1 VYAQALEEVMDHPKV
16 VVGLDVGSETFA
28 AAALRSA
35 GEAGEIKGS
44 LANTPEGFDELAQW
58 MREHGITKEKSV
70 VCLEATGVYGEAVCY
85 YLLSRGYRVAVESP
99 LKVKR
104 AFAQSAHKNDT
115 VDARQIAEYGHRFYD
130 ELQWWNPPSEV
141 LEQVHM
147 LLNAREQFV
156 TQRSANSNALKT
168 MQRKVIKTATGIKAY
183 EQAIKQLSE
192 NIQEI
197 EREIKRLLKEDD
209 SFHKLIKTL
218 TSTPGI
224 GMLLATSLAV
234 TTNRFL
240 RTSNYKRIASY
251 AGISPIEHTSGTSV
265 YRKPRSRC
273 FGPPRLRKLLYL
285 AAMSVAT
292 HNPEFR
298 RYYLRKVA
306 EGKPKKL
313 VLNNISNK
321 LLKVV
326 CALVRTE
333 TEYIPNFKSVN
344 PMLLKSA

>member
-1 VYAQALEEVMDHPKV
+1 MEGGMDNPKV
-16 VVGLDVGSETFA
+16 VVGLDIGSETFA
-28 AAALRSA
+28 AAVLRNA
-35 GEAGEIKGS
+35 GEVGEIKGS
-44 LANTPEGFDELAQW
+44 IVNTPEGFDELSGW
-58 MREHGITKEKSV
+58 MKEQGITKENGV
-70 VCLEATGVYGEAVCY
+70 ICLEATGVYGEALCY
-85 YLLSRGYRVAVESP
+85 YLIGKGYRVAVETP

-130 ELQWWNPPSEV
+130 ELQWWSPQSEII
-141 LEQVHM
+141 EQIHM
-147 LLNAREQFV
+147 LLSAREQFV
-156 TQRSANSNALKT
+156 TQRVANINALKT
-168 MQRKVIKTATGIKAY
+168 IQRKVVKTVTGIKAY
-183 EQAIKQLSE
+183 EQAIAQLTQ

-197 EREIKRLLKEDD
+197 EKEIKRLMKED
-209 SFHKLIKTL
+209 SGFHRLIKTL

-234 TTNRFL
+234 VTDGFL
-240 RTSNYKRIASY
+240 RTDNHKRIASY
-251 AGISPIEHTSGTSV
+251 IGISPIEHTSGTSV

-273 FGPPRLRKLLYL
+273 FGPSRLRKLLYL
-285 AAMSVAT
+285 SAMSVAT

-306 EGKPKKL
+306 EGKPKRL

-321 LLKVV
+321 LLKIV

-333 TEYIPNFKSVN
+333 TEYIPNYKSIIFKIS
-344 PMLLKSA
+344 LTLS

>member
-1 VYAQALEEVMDHPKV
+1 MDHPEV
-16 VVGLDVGSETFA
+16 VVGLDVGAETFA
-28 AAALRSA
+28 AAVLKNA
-35 GEAGEIKGS
+35 GDSGKMSGS
-44 LANTPEGFDELAQW
+44 FANTSEGFDELVAW
-58 MREHGITKEKSV
+58 MHVGGVRKEGAV
-70 VCLEATGVYGEAVCY
+70 ACLEATGVYGEALCY
-85 YLLSRGYRVAVESP
+85 YLVSHGYRVAVESP

-104 AFAQSAHKNDT
+104 AFAPSAHKNDT

-130 ELQWWNPPSEV
+130 ELQWWQPPSEV
-141 LEQVHM
+141 MEQVHM
-147 LLNAREQFV
+147 LLSAREQFV
-156 TQRSANSNALKT
+156 TQRTANMNALKAL
-168 MQRKVIKTATGIKAY
+168 QRKVVKTATGMKAY
-183 EQAIKQLSE
+183 EQAIRQLTE

-197 EREIKRLLKEDD
+197 EREIKRLIKEDD
-209 SFHKLIKTL
+209 SFHRLIKTL

-234 TTNRFL
+234 TTNGFL
-240 RTSNYKRIASY
+240 RTAEYKRIASY
-251 AGISPIEHTSGTSV
+251 VGISPIEHTSGTSV
-265 YRKPRSRC
+265 YRRPRSRC

-306 EGKPKKL
+306 EGKAKRL

-333 TEYIPNFKSVN
+333 TVYIPNYKSVN
-344 PMLLKSA
+344 PMFLKSA

>member
-1 VYAQALEEVMDHPKV
+1 MYAQVLEEVMDRAKV
-16 VVGLDVGSETFA
+16 VVGLDIGAETIA

-35 GEAGEIKGS
+35 GDAGEIKGS
-44 LANTPEGFDELAQW
+44 IANTPEGFDELAVW
-58 MREHGITKEKSV
+58 MKEGGISKEKSV

-85 YLLSRGYRVAVESP
+85 YLISRGYRVAVESP

-104 AFAQSAHKNDT
+104 AFTQSAHKNDT

-130 ELQWWNPPSEV
+130 ELQCWNPPSEV
-141 LEQVHM
+141 MEQIQM
-147 LLNAREQFV
+147 LLSAREQFV
-156 TQRSANSNALKT
+156 TQRSANRNALKA
-168 MQRKVIKTATGIKAY
+168 MQRKVVKTATVM
-183 EQAIKQLSE
+183 
-192 NIQEI
+192 
-197 EREIKRLLKEDD
+197 KEDD
-209 SFHKLIKTL
+209 SFHRLIKTL

-234 TTNRFL
+234 TTNGFL
-240 RTSNYKRIASY
+240 RTSNHMRIASY

-265 YRKPRSRC
+265 YRRPRSRC

-285 AAMSVAT
+285 AAMSVTT

-298 RYYLRKVA
+298 QYYLRKVA

-321 LLKVV
+321 LLKVI
-326 CALVRTE
+326 CALVRNE
-333 TEYIPNFKSVN
+333 TEYVPNYKSVN

>member
-1 VYAQALEEVMDHPKV
+1 VCAQVLEEAMDHPKV
-16 VVGLDVGSETFA
+16 VVGLDIGAETFA
-28 AAALRSA
+28 AAALRNAS
-35 GEAGEIKGS
+35 EAGEIKGS
-44 LANTPEGFDELAQW
+44 IANTPEGFDELAVW
-58 MREHGITKEKSV
+58 MKEGGISKEKSV

-85 YLLSRGYRVAVESP
+85 YLINRGYRVAVESP

-104 AFAQSAHKNDT
+104 AFSQSAHKNDM

-130 ELQWWNPPSEV
+130 ELQWWNPPSEIM
-141 LEQVHM
+141 EQIHM
-147 LLNAREQFV
+147 LLSAREQFV
-156 TQRSANSNALKT
+156 TQRSANSNALKA
-168 MQRKVIKTATGIKAY
+168 MQRKIVKMATVMKTY
-183 EQAIKQLSE
+183 EQAIRQLTE

-197 EREIKRLLKEDD
+197 EREIKRLMKEDD
-209 SFHKLIKTL
+209 SFHRLIKTL

-224 GMLLATSLAV
+224 GMLLATSLTV
-234 TTNRFL
+234 TTNGFL
-240 RTSNYKRIASY
+240 RTRNHKRIASY
-251 AGISPIEHTSGTSV
+251 AGISPIEYTSGTSV

-321 LLKVV
+321 LLKVI
-326 CALVRTE
+326 CALVKNE
-333 TEYIPNFKSVN
+333 TEYIPNYKSVN
-344 PMLLKSA
+344 PMFLKSV

>member
-1 VYAQALEEVMDHPKV
+1 MEELMDHPKV
-16 VVGLDVGSETFA
+16 VVGLDVGAETFA
-28 AAALRSA
+28 AAALHSA
-35 GEAGEIKGS
+35 GDAGDIKGS
-44 LANTPEGFDELAQW
+44 IANTAEGFDELSSW
-58 MREHGITKEKSV
+58 MKERDITKEKAV
-70 VCLEATGVYGEAVCY
+70 ICLEATGVYGEALCY
-85 YLLSRGYRVAVESP
+85 YLIGLGYRVAVESP

-130 ELQWWNPPSEV
+130 ELQWWKSPSEV
-141 LEQVHM
+141 MEQIHM
-147 LLNAREQFV
+147 LLSAREQFV
-156 TQRSANSNALKT
+156 TQRIANINALKT
-168 MQRKVIKTATGIKAY
+168 MQRKVVKTATGMKAY

-197 EREIKRLLKEDD
+197 EREIKRLMKEDD
-209 SFHKLIKTL
+209 SFHRLIKTL

-224 GMLLATSLAV
+224 GLLLATSLAV
-234 TTNRFL
+234 TTNGFL
-240 RTSNYKRIASY
+240 RTDNHKRIASY
-251 AGISPIEHTSGTSV
+251 VGISPIEHTSGTSV

-273 FGPPRLRKLLYL
+273 FGPSRLRKLLYL

-298 RYYLRKVA
+298 HYYLRKVA
-306 EGKPKKL
+306 EGKPKRL

-326 CALVRTE
+326 CALVRTQM
-333 TEYIPNFKSVN
+333 EYIPNYKSVN
-344 PMLLKSA
+344 PMFLKSA

>member
-1 VYAQALEEVMDHPKV
+1 MEVEMEHPKV
-16 VVGLDVGSETFA
+16 VIGLDIGAETFA
-28 AAALRSA
+28 AAVLHSA
-35 GEAGEIKGS
+35 EDTGEIKGS
-44 LANTPEGFDELAQW
+44 LANTPEGFDELSAW
-58 MREHGITKEKSV
+58 MKEQGIRKDHAV
-70 VCLEATGVYGEAVCY
+70 VCLEATGVYGEALCY
-85 YLLSRGYRVAVESP
+85 DLIGRGYRVAVESP

-104 AFAQSAHKNDT
+104 SFALSAHKNDT

-130 ELQWWNPPSEV
+130 ELQWWTPPSEV
-141 LEQVHM
+141 MEQVHM
-147 LLNAREQFV
+147 LLSAREQFV
-156 TQRSANSNALKT
+156 TQKIANINALKT
-168 MQRKVIKTATGIKAY
+168 MQRKVVKTATGMKAY
-183 EQAIKQLSE
+183 EQAIKQLTE

-197 EREIKRLLKEDD
+197 EREIKRLIKEDD
-209 SFHKLIKTL
+209 SFHRLIKTL

-224 GMLLATSLAV
+224 GMLLATSLVV
-234 TTNRFL
+234 TTNGFL
-240 RTSNYKRIASY
+240 RTDDHKRIASY

-273 FGPPRLRKLLYL
+273 FGPSRLRKLLYL

-326 CALVRTE
+326 CALIRTE
-333 TEYIPNFKSVN
+333 SLYIPNYKSVN
-344 PMLLKSA
+344 PMLLKPA

>member
-1 VYAQALEEVMDHPKV
+1 VFAQLQEEEMNNPKV
-16 VVGLDVGSETFA
+16 VVGLDVGAETFA
-28 AAALRSA
+28 AAALRTAGDA
-35 GEAGEIKGS
+35 GEMKGS
-44 LANTPEGFDELAQW
+44 LANTAEGFDELASW
-58 MREHGITKEKSV
+58 FKERGITKEQSA

-85 YLLSRGYRVAVESP
+85 YLMSRGYRVAVESP

-104 AFAQSAHKNDT
+104 AFAASAHKNDT

-141 LEQVHM
+141 MEQVQM
-147 LLNAREQFV
+147 LLSAREQFV
-156 TQRSANSNALKT
+156 TQRTANINALKT
-168 MQRKVIKTATGIKAY
+168 MQRKVVKTVTGMKAY
-183 EQAIKQLSE
+183 EQAIKQLTE

-197 EREIKRLLKEDD
+197 EREMKRLLKEDD
-209 SFHKLIKTL
+209 SFHRLMKTL

-234 TTNRFL
+234 TTNGFI
-240 RTSNYKRIASY
+240 RTCNHKRIASY

-298 RYYLRKVA
+298 QYYLRKVA

-333 TEYIPNFKSVN
+333 TQYIPNYKSVN
-344 PMLLKSA
+344 PMFLKSA

>member
-1 VYAQALEEVMDHPKV
+1 
-16 VVGLDVGSETFA
+16 
-28 AAALRSA
+28 
-35 GEAGEIKGS
+35 
-44 LANTPEGFDELAQW
+44 
-58 MREHGITKEKSV
+58 
-70 VCLEATGVYGEAVCY
+70 VYGEALCY
-85 YLLSRGYRVAVESP
+85 YLIGKGYRVAVESP

-130 ELQWWNPPSEV
+130 ELQWWNPQSEIM
-141 LEQVHM
+141 EQIHM
-147 LLNAREQFV
+147 LLSAREQFV
-156 TQRSANSNALKT
+156 VQRIANINALKT
-168 MQRKVIKTATGIKAY
+168 MQRKVVKTATGIKAY
-183 EQAIKQLSE
+183 DQAIAQLSQ

-197 EREIKRLLKEDD
+197 EKEIKRLMKEDD
-209 SFHKLIKTL
+209 SFHRLIKTL

-234 TTNRFL
+234 TTNGFL
-240 RTSNYKRIASY
+240 RTDNYKRIASY
-251 AGISPIEHTSGTSV
+251 AGISPIEHSSGTSV

-273 FGPPRLRKLLYL
+273 FGPSRLRKLLYL

-298 RYYLRKVA
+298 RYYLRKIA
-306 EGKPKKL
+306 EGKPKRL

-333 TEYIPNFKSVN
+333 TEYIPNYKSVN
-344 PMLLKSA
+344 PMFLKSA

>member
-1 VYAQALEEVMDHPKV
+1 MEHPKV
-16 VVGLDVGSETFA
+16 VVGLDVGAETYT
-28 AAALRSA
+28 AAALQSA
-35 GEAGEIKGS
+35 GCTGEVKGTF
-44 LANTPEGFDELAQW
+44 ANTPEGFDAMTVW
-58 MREHGITKEKSV
+58 MQENRITKERTA
-70 VCLEATGVYGEAVCY
+70 VCLEATGVYGEALCY
-85 YLLSRGYRVAVESP
+85 YLISRGYRVAVEPP

-104 AFAQSAHKNDT
+104 AFAVLAHKNDA

-130 ELQWWNPPSEV
+130 ELQWWKPPSEV
-141 LEQVHM
+141 MEQIHM
-147 LLNAREQFV
+147 LLSAREQFV
-156 TQRSANSNALKT
+156 TQRIANINALKT
-168 MQRKVIKTATGIKAY
+168 MQRKVVKTATGMRAY
-183 EQAIKQLSE
+183 EQAIKQLTE
-192 NIQEI
+192 NILEI
-197 EREIKRLLKEDD
+197 EQEIKRLIREDD
-209 SFHKLIKTL
+209 SFHRLIKIL

-234 TTNRFL
+234 TTNGFK
-240 RTSNYKRIASY
+240 RTRNYKRLASY

-265 YRKPRSRC
+265 YRKSRSRC
-273 FGPPRLRKLLYL
+273 FGPSRLRKLLYL

-326 CALVRTE
+326 CALVRSE
-333 TEYIPNFKSVN
+333 SEYIPNYKSVN

>member
-1 VYAQALEEVMDHPKV
+1 MEHPKV
-16 VVGLDVGSETFA
+16 VVGLDIGAETFA

-35 GEAGEIKGS
+35 GETGEIKGS
-44 LANTPEGFDELAQW
+44 LANTPEGYDELALW
-58 MREHGITKEKSV
+58 MKEHGITKEKSV
-70 VCLEATGVYGEAVCY
+70 VCLEATGVYGESLCY
-85 YLLSRGYRVAVESP
+85 YLISHGYRVAVESP

-104 AFAQSAHKNDT
+104 SFAQGAHKNDT

-130 ELQWWNPPSEV
+130 ELQWWTPPSEV
-141 LEQVHM
+141 LEQLH
-147 LLNAREQFV
+147 LLLSARDQFV
-156 TQRSANSNALKT
+156 TQRTANINALKM
-168 MQRKVIKTATGIKAY
+168 MQRKVVKTATGMKAY
-183 EQAIKQLSE
+183 EQSIKHLTE
-192 NIQEI
+192 TIQEL
-197 EREIKRLLKEDD
+197 EREIKRLIKQDD
-209 SFHKLIKTL
+209 SFNRLIKTL

-224 GMLLATSLAV
+224 GLLLAASLAV
-234 TTNRFL
+234 TTKGFMKTGDHKHL
-240 RTSNYKRIASY
+240 ASY

-285 AAMSVAT
+285 ASMSVAT
-292 HNPEFR
+292 HNIEFR

-326 CALVRTE
+326 CALVRNQTP
-333 TEYIPNFKSVN
+333 YIPNYQSIN
-344 PMLLKSA
+344 PMLVKSA